1 VPSGVTNQ
9 TYTSAGHLN
18 RKRQPD
24 LTPAWREDA
33 RQEDFSS
40 IARQILKHV
49 SNSQSRMRRMVL
61 TFQNIGQGFLSK
73 MGNLKRKTMED
84 LVTEAREVGA

>member
-1 VPSGVTNQ
+1 
-9 TYTSAGHLN
+9 
-18 RKRQPD
+18 
-24 LTPAWREDA
+24 
-33 RQEDFSS
+33 
-40 IARQILKHV
+40 
-49 SNSQSRMRRMVL
+49 MVL